1 MSKAKKFTQE
11 ELDRINVVRE
21 EYDKKIGEIGV
32 ANVELMLTEKR
43 VSELHDFIENLKS
56 EYLQC
61 QQKETTLVEELNKKY
76 GSGTIDLLSG
86 EFTPTE

>member
-1 MSKAKKFTQE
+1 MSKSKKFTQE
-11 ELDRINVVRE
+11 ELDRINAIRE

-32 ANVELMLTEKR
+32 ANVELMLTKKR
-43 VSELHDFIENLKS
+43 VTELHDYIDNLES

-61 QQKETTLVEELNKKY
+61 QQQESKLVEELNKKY
-76 GSGTIDLLSG
+76 GSGTIDLISG

>member
-11 ELDRINVVRE
+11 ELDRINAIRE
-21 EYDKKIGEIGV
+21 DYDKKIGEIGV
-32 ANVELMLTEKR
+32 ANVELMLTKKR
-43 VSELHDFIENLKS
+43 VTELHDYIANLES

-61 QQKETTLVEELNKKY
+61 QQQEQTLVEELNKKY
-76 GSGTIDLLSG
+76 GSGTIDLISG

>member
-43 VSELHDFIENLKS
+43 VSELHDFIEKLKS

-61 QQKETTLVEELNKKY
+61 QQQETTLVEELNKKY

>member
-32 ANVELMLTEKR
+32 ANVELMLT
-43 VSELHDFIENLKS
+43 
-56 EYLQC
+56 
-61 QQKETTLVEELNKKY
+61 
-76 GSGTIDLLSG
+76 
-86 EFTPTE
+86 